1 MTERRTTLNVDA
13 AQALLEEGE
22 RRQRLRQMPKAQ
34 QAKARKDAARSRAI
48 YDLPERVKNA
58 VTYVAQ
64 QESMSASAVVAL
76 LLADGIARYREGR
89 LSFDHNDVK
98 RVSPSPRFDYT
109 VTLDIILAV
118 LRGSRSLER

>member
-1 MTERRTTLNVDA
+1 MTERRITLNVDA
-13 AQALLEEGE
+13 AQALLEERE

-76 LLADGIARYREGR
+76 LLANGIARYREGR